1 MSSKSI
7 AQLFLRGSRQFSRSA
22 AVSSG
27 EIAPGYKELKNIQA
41 KFQKPDG
48 KPVFLK
54 GGAVDNILYLTT
66 CALCVVGMAG
76 IGKLLYEL
84 SYPPK
89 QSDE

>member
-1 MSSKSI
+1 MSAKNV
-7 AQLFLRGSRQFSRSA
+7 AKLMLQGSRQFSKTSIA
-22 AVSSG
+22 SSG
-27 EIAPGYKELKNIQA
+27 EVAPGYKKLKDIQA

-54 GGAVDNILYLTT
+54 GGTFDNVLYLTT
-66 CALCVVGMAG
+66 MGLCVLGLAG
-76 IGKLLYEL
+76 IGKVLYEL